1 MTDSLLQGRMR
12 LMKQSRLSS
21 PLSALFIATS
31 CVVLSG
37 CSSTLPAPVS
47 SVNDKYERQEKGSH
61 KGDYYKVQ
69 KDDTLYFIA
78 HLTNLNVND
87 IIKANRLMAPYT
99 IFPGQILSLEMV
111 KPAPILWKTPTNQQ
125 IRQNVLLNDPVVLP
139 SGPNDSID
147 KLVDNKKPTSYSA
160 STSSKSTVLKKTTK
174 DKKISN
180 WLFPTK
186 GKIIGSFSAKENGN
200 KGIDIA
206 GKKGQPIVAAAAGT
220 VVYSGNALRGYGNLL
235 IIKHNETH
243 LSAYAHNEKLLVK
256 DQEKV
261 KAGQKIATMGDT
273 EADRAKLHFEIRY
286 RGKSIDPMR
295 FLPNA

>member
-1 MTDSLLQGRMR
+1 
-12 LMKQSRLSS
+12 MKKSRFSSSLSS
-21 PLSALFIATS
+21 LFIATS

-37 CSSTLPAPVS
+37 CSSTSPAPVS

-61 KGDYYKVQ
+61 KGDYYEVQ
-69 KDDTLYFIA
+69 QNDTLYFISY
-78 HLTNLNVND
+78 LTNLAVDD
-87 IIKANRLMAPYT
+87 IVKANRLSEPYT
-99 IFPGQILSLEMV
+99 IYPGQILSLTMATP
-111 KPAPILWKTPTNQQ
+111 KPILWKPSTNQQ
-125 IRQNVLLNDPVVLP
+125 IRQDVLLSDPIVLP
-139 SGPNDSID
+139 NAPLVTID
-147 KLVDNKKPTSYSA
+147 KPIDNKKPTRYSV
-160 STSSKSTVLKKTTK
+160 STSSKPTESKKVVN

-186 GKIIGSFSAKENGN
+186 GKIIGSFSSKENGN

-273 EADRAKLHFEIRY
+273 DADRTKLHFEIRY

-295 FLPNA
+295 FLPNV